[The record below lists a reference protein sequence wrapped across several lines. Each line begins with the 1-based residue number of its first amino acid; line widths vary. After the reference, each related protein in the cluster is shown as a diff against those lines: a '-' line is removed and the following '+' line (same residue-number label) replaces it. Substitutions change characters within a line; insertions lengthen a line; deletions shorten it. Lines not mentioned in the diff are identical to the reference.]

1 MLYTASNAKLKIN
14 DTEICATNAQLSLN
28 TSIQPNYLITQR
40 STNQYAAS
48 NGIGGQLNFNYYLTG
63 ADYFATFITGQGE
76 VPIAESP
83 VISGNFGGLYFDSG
97 YLTSYSINFSPNA
110 PAIAS
115 ANVAF
120 FDQLNGVFDSTEEQ
134 APEGRKVLNF
144 KHANVEGELA
154 SGEVENFI
162 GGAYNYSCDVK
173 PVYLMSETKPS
184 SVSFGEK
191 SVSMNFEIDNPT
203 GYLPVSGTNAKVSIH
218 LRNEDTNAIENTFA
232 CSGLIQQRS
241 LASAAGDYIKQ
252 SINIIQASTDQTQ
265 ISIQAFIDNVY
276 NSGNVGIGSSY

>member
-1 MLYTASNAKLKIN
+1 VLYTASNAKLKIN

-28 TSIQPNYLITQR
+28 TSIQPNYLINQR
-40 STNQYAAS
+40 STNEYAAS

-76 VPIAESP
+76 VPIAESQ
-83 VISGNFGGLYFDSG
+83 VISGNFGGLHFDSG
-97 YLTSYSINFSPNA
+97 YLTTYSINFSPNA

-115 ANVAF
+115 ANVVF
-120 FDQLNGVFDSTEEQ
+120 FDQLNGVFESTEEQ

-144 KHANVEGELA
+144 KHADVYGELA

-184 SVSFGEK
+184 RVSFGEK
-191 SVSMNFEIDNPT
+191 TVSMNFEIDNPT
-203 GYLPVSGTNAKVSIH
+203 GYLPVSGTNAKILVH
-218 LRNEDTNAIENTFA
+218 LQNQDTNVTENTFP

-252 SINIIQASTDQTQ
+252 SINIVQASTDQTI
-265 ISIQAFIDNVY
+265 ISAEAFIDDVY
-276 NSGNVGIGSSY
+276 STGKVEIGSLY